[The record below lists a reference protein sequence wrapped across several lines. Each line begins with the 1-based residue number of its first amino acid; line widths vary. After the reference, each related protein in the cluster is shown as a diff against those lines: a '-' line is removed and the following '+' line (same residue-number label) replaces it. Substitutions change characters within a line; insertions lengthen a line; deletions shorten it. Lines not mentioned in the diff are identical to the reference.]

1 MVANLAELDGN
12 LDHTESELWQSE
24 INTRESDGELGCD
37 YPDIHQ
43 LTSKRFSL
51 SLMKSIRG
59 SVCLN
64 YHWHEILIAFCA
76 IAYAVV
82 HFLVSNVIVSLVF
95 GILFLGMQMWV
106 MYKNTRSVRWAFFNI
121 WIKQMKVI
129 ILSLSSLT
137 ILWIDLWWGIIKPDE
152 RTIVG
157 TIVVN
162 ATILFFLW
170 VDLMSMTIFLRALIP
185 GGLLIIGVVN
195 IFDNVF
201 RLEDFP
207 LWTFQGHL
215 LQVWDIQNVAW
226 SQILVLS
233 FLGLKAVATDRKHK
247 KFYFIEENEQRG
259 ADYSTKGWTWIWT
272 DIAMLITFLVYVCT
286 YRFEAK
292 IRWQVVS
299 GLLFLL
305 VGIPFLKGVKLKCSY
320 FLHYRP
326 GLLILAAVVILFC
339 DIYRRVLSKTQTKE
353 IDHSIYTV
361 VYVYC
366 VVLAILSDFHTGPT
380 NIFRLLLPFLM
391 VIVTGISVY
400 YYLFVVPDVGL
411 ITIWD
416 HTLGVNSVKRNAYF
430 QVLFLLKCQLV
441 SLIED
446 PSHSKFFLLPKR
458 CERGALFER
467 FSTRIERRL

>member
-233 FLGLKAVATDRKHK
+233 FLGLKAVATDTKHK
-247 KFYFIEENEQRG
+247 YFYFVEQNEQRG
-259 ADYSTKGWTWIWT
+259 ADYNTKGWVWVWN
-272 DIAMLITFLVYVCT
+272 DIAMLITFLFYLGT
-286 YRFEAK
+286 SRFGAK
-292 IRWQVVS
+292 IGWQVIS
-299 GLLFLL
+299 GLSFVF
-305 VGIPFLKGVKLKCSY
+305 VGITFLRGVKAKWSY

-326 GLLILAAVVILFC
+326 VLLIFAAVIILFC
-339 DIYRRVLSKTQTKE
+339 DIYRRVLSKTNTKE
-353 IDHSIYTV
+353 IERSINTF

-366 VVLAILSDFHTGPT
+366 VVLATLSDFHTSPT
-380 NIFRLLLPFLM
+380 NTFCLFFPFLL
-391 VIVTGISVY
+391 VVWTGVLVY
-400 YYLFVVPDVGL
+400 YNIFVVPDVG
-411 ITIWD
+411 IIRIGD
-416 HTLGVNSVKRNAYF
+416 RTLGVNTVKRNAYF
-430 QVLFLLKCQLV
+430 QVLFLLKCQLF
-441 SLIED
+441 SLIGD

-458 CERGALFER
+458 CERL
-467 FSTRIERRL
+467 